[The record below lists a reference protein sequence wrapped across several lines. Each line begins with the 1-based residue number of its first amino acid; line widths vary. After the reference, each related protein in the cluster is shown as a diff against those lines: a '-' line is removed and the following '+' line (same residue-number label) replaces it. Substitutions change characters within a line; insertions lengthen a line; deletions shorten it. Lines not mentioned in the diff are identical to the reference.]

1 MSNNRVPR
9 VQTPRHTRTPI
20 AQRPGPAV
28 TASRPAPMVRPSAP
42 VTPKVSDKALGTMP
56 AAPKPV
62 SSQMAQQA
70 QPRVQTPSVKP
81 VAAPP
86 FLTANNPVKTKDSP
100 FLPMKSKG
108 LI

>member
-62 SSQMAQQA
+62 SSQMAQPSVQA
-70 QPRVQTPSVKP
+70 PSVKP

-86 FLTANNPVKTKDSP
+86 FLTANTPVKTKDSP

>member
-9 VQTPRHTRTPI
+9 VQTPRHTRTS
-20 AQRPGPAV
+20 AV
-28 TASRPAPMVRPSAP
+28 TAPRPAPMVRPSAP
-42 VTPKVSDKALGTMP
+42 VTPKVSDKALGTTP
-56 AAPKPV
+56 AAPK
-62 SSQMAQQA
+62 MAQ
-70 QPRVQTPSVKP
+70 S

-86 FLTANNPVKTKDSP
+86 FLTANTPVKTKDSP